1 MFEYN
6 CTVEIIEFSVLS
18 SRFASESIHMAT
30 LSSFQEIQAW
40 VRARALADAVFQI
53 FLKEDA
59 RRDYAL
65 KDQAVRSSGSVM
77 DNIAEGFGRGGNRE
91 FIHFLSIASGSLA
104 EVQSQLYRI
113 LDRHYISDEQFN
125 LLMDQT
131 RVTGKMI
138 GSMISYLKQS
148 EYKGSKFHETPSEY
162 QPNLDPENREP
173 GTENRELRTEN

>member
-1 MFEYN
+1 
-6 CTVEIIEFSVLS
+6 
-18 SRFASESIHMAT
+18 MAT

-40 VRARALADAVFQI
+40 VKSRALADTVFQI
-53 FLKEDA
+53 FLKEGA

-65 KDQAVRSSGSVM
+65 KDQVIRSSGSVM

-113 LDRHYISDEQFN
+113 LDRHYISDEEFN
-125 LLMDQT
+125 LLMNQT
-131 RVTGKMI
+131 QVIGKMI

-148 EYKGSKFHETPSEY
+148 EYKGSKFHDSPSEY
-162 QPNLDPENREP
+162 WPNREP
-173 GTENRELRTEN
+173 RTEN